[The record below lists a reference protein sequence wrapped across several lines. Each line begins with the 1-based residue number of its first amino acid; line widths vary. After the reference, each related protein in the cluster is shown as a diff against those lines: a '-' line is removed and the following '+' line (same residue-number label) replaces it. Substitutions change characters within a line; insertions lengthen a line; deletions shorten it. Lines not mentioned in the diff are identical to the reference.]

1 MEISTNGLSLVT
13 HLYRIGKIHQLEHMK
28 IYFIFIIYKL
38 HLKIIYIYII
48 TKSYWVRLY
57 DNLSDSFPSS
67 KIKEME
73 KFSFKLL
80 EHNFAYLLE
89 IQMNKFPS
97 ICATIRGKMGGN
109 RETKYI

>member
-38 HLKIIYIYII
+38 HLKIFYIYILP
-48 TKSYWVRLY
+48 SYWVRLY
-57 DNLSDSFPSS
+57 ENLSDSFPSS

-73 KFSFKLL
+73 KFPFKLL
-80 EHNFAYLLE
+80 EHNFVYQLE

-97 ICATIRGKMGGN
+97 ICDTIRGKMGGN
-109 RETKYI
+109 KETKYI